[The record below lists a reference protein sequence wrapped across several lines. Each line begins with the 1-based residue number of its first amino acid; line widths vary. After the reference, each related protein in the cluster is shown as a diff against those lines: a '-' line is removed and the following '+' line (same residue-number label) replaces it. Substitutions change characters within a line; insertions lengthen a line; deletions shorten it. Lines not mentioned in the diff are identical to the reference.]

1 MRMGRGP
8 GAGRRSAA
16 AAPAPAAARDR
27 LGAAWPRLDGAL
39 GRRRGLRARLPAC
52 LSQAHWRGWTA
63 RSCAAAAPA
72 AAAAANLE
80 PPPRAGLARLRRRA
94 GGPWPAAPAGSL
106 EVYPLLGLDALPV
119 RVLYLPH
126 LRDKVGRLDQLL
138 ARPVAGKH
146 DVEAAGL
153 RRTASST
160 SSMPTS
166 PRPTA

>member
-8 GAGRRSAA
+8 AQAGVPPRGIDWELHGLDWTGPLGAA
-16 AAPAPAAARDR
+16 AACAR
-27 LGAAWPRLDGAL
+27 AC
-39 GRRRGLRARLPAC
+39 LPAC
-52 LSQAHWRGWTA
+52 RRHIGGAGPRAAAPPPRPVPLPRQTSSRRRVLDSRG
-63 RSCAAAAPA
+63 CAAA
-72 AAAAANLE
+72 
-80 PPPRAGLARLRRRA
+80 A

-146 DVEAAGL
+146 DVEAGGPAAHGVEHVFH
-153 RRTASST
+153 ADQ
-160 SSMPTS
+160 P
-166 PRPTA
+166 